1 MNTNTH
7 VRTPSPAV
15 AAAIEAAREKNLVFA
30 AREERRRALHADQR
44 TRVAA
49 SVIRR
54 EFGEVA

>member
-1 MNTNTH
+1 MHTNTH

-15 AAAIEAAREKNLVFA
+15 AAALAAARVKNAEFA
-30 AREERRRALHADQR
+30 AREDRRRAIRADQR